1 MEGHVAACG
10 HRGWTVPSGGAVALM
25 FERLPVLHQRMEP
38 HDLLSLGGC
47 SRKGQHSA
55 GAADSLVGFHLM
67 VGNGV
72 GSCDGG
78 LLGVLSDDAA
88 VSSIAARM
96 AQRLMCLCVCV
107 CCRRCRRGRVWG
119 PGARSGPPQPVW
131 GGC

>member
-1 MEGHVAACG
+1 
-10 HRGWTVPSGGAVALM
+10 
-25 FERLPVLHQRMEP
+25 MEP
-38 HDLLSLGGC
+38 RDLLSLGGC

-55 GAADSLVGFHLM
+55 GAADSLVGFHLI

-78 LLGVLSDDAA
+78 RLGVLSDDAA

-107 CCRRCRRGRVWG
+107 CCRRCLVVVEFGVRVHALG
-119 PGARSGPPQPVW
+119 HRSRYGVDASFYTQNTINVNQ
-131 GGC
+131 

>member
-1 MEGHVAACG
+1 V
-10 HRGWTVPSGGAVALM
+10 
-25 FERLPVLHQRMEP
+25 RLPVLHQRMEP
-38 HDLLSLGGC
+38 RDLLSLGGC

-131 GGC
+131 RDSPLLHTI

>member
-1 MEGHVAACG
+1 
-10 HRGWTVPSGGAVALM
+10 M

-78 LLGVLSDDAA
+78 RLGALSDDAA
-88 VSSIAARM
+88 VSSHHVN
-96 AQRLMCLCVCV
+96 CVVGKASVVPCEPLLP
-107 CCRRCRRGRVWG
+107 RRPSSALEVD
-119 PGARSGPPQPVW
+119 
-131 GGC
+131 